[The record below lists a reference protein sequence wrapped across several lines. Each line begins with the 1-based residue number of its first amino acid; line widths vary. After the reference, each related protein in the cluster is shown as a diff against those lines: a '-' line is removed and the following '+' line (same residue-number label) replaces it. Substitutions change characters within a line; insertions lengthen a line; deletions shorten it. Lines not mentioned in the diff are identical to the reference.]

1 MKPVA
6 GFNTNPQNINKNG
19 RPPRDWTV
27 SGLIEEAMEE
37 ADETGVP
44 AKKIIYQKL
53 VALAKRGDM
62 LAVKEI
68 NQRLDGMPKQT
79 NEVNGQ
85 LDIKTLTVKFIEN
98 AQQRDTDG
106 NSS

>member
-6 GFNTNPQNINKNG
+6 GFNANPQNINKAG

-44 AKKIIYQKL
+44 AKKLIYQKL
-53 VALAKRGDM
+53 VALAKRGDIQ
-62 LAVKEI
+62 AVKEI
-68 NQRLDGMPKQT
+68 NQRLDGMPQQSNDITTNGKDLQT
-79 NEVNGQ
+79 
-85 LDIKTLTVKFIEN
+85 LLVKFIN
-98 AQQRDTDG
+98 DKDSRDTD
-106 NSS
+106 

>member
-6 GFNTNPQNINKNG
+6 GFNANPQNINKAG

-44 AKKIIYQKL
+44 AKKLIYQKL

-62 LAVKEI
+62 QAVKEI
-68 NQRLDGMPKQT
+68 NQRLDGMPKQDVGLSGT
-79 NEVNGQ
+79 VDLKGLVEVSYAKK
-85 LDIKTLTVKFIEN
+85 D
-98 AQQRDTDG
+98 
-106 NSS
+106 

>member
-6 GFNTNPQNINKNG
+6 GFNANPQNINREG
-19 RPPRDWTV
+19 RPPRNWTV

-68 NQRLDGMPKQT
+68 NQRLDGMPKQSNDVNANIT
-79 NEVNGQ
+79 LKGLMEVNYAP
-85 LDIKTLTVKFIEN
+85 KEEN
-98 AQQRDTDG
+98 K
-106 NSS
+106 S